1 MFKKLL
7 AIFVALAFSG
17 AVTAAYIQ
25 YADHAHTEKNGFV
38 LGHSG
43 GLDSRGG
50 HNCSEK
56 SKRKGL
62 CSGYHK
68 HR

>member
-1 MFKKLL
+1 MNSLIKAVVIMFC
-7 AIFVALAFSG
+7 VAVASPAFSHG
-17 AVTAAYIQ
+17 
-25 YADHAHTEKNGFV
+25 
-38 LGHSG
+38 G
-43 GLDSRGG
+43 GLNKQGG

-56 SKRKGL
+56 SKSKGL